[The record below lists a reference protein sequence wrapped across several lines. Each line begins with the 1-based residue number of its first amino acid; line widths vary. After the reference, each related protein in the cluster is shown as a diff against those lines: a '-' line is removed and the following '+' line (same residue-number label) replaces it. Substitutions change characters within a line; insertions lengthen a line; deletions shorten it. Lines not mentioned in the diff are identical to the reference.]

1 MVQGIYYS
9 RLECVLDLG
18 MVTLGLQLD
27 AGNRGGNPPSL
38 LHRSACTGHVFRRSN
53 AILGSDITFCR

>member
-27 AGNRGGNPPSL
+27 AGESKEVTPRVCFIV
-38 LHRSACTGHVFRRSN
+38 LHVQAMCSVEVMLSWVL
-53 AILGSDITFCR
+53 I